1 MKGRGIATHRD
12 VGSWIMWTNS
22 APVVVGVDGSYAAIN
37 AAKWAIDE
45 AISRDVP
52 LRIVHVTHIEGHPD
66 TPTTDFRLEVQY
78 AESSLRAA
86 TAVVEATGKPV
97 KIDTD
102 VIWGSP
108 DTALI
113 NESRDAS
120 MVCVGS
126 VGISAVAKKIWGSTA
141 ASLAEKAY
149 CPVAIIRSPHEVPVS
164 DPDWLVA
171 VVEDRADNESVIE
184 LAMEEARL
192 RNAPVLAVGVWEDN
206 FSEMPHDELDRR
218 IEKWR
223 KQYPD
228 VRVYP
233 VSTPDS
239 VAGFLAN
246 HEDVS
251 VQLVVVAGSEAS
263 NAARIVGPHSHPLL
277 AHGNCSVLVM
287 H

>member
-1 MKGRGIATHRD
+1 
-12 VGSWIMWTNS
+12 
-22 APVVVGVDGSYAAIN
+22 
-37 AAKWAIDE
+37 
-45 AISRDVP
+45 
-52 LRIVHVTHIEGHPD
+52 
-66 TPTTDFRLEVQY
+66 
-78 AESSLRAA
+78 
-86 TAVVEATGKPV
+86 
-97 KIDTD
+97 
-102 VIWGSP
+102 
-108 DTALI
+108 
-113 NESRDAS
+113 
-120 MVCVGS
+120 
-126 VGISAVAKKIWGSTA
+126 
-141 ASLAEKAY
+141 
-149 CPVAIIRSPHEVPVS
+149 VPVS
-164 DPDWLVA
+164 DPDWIVA

>member
-1 MKGRGIATHRD
+1 
-12 VGSWIMWTNS
+12 MWTNS

-52 LRIVHVTHIEGHPD
+52 LRIVHVTHIEGHSG
-66 TPTTDFRLEVQY
+66 TPATDFRLEVQY

-97 KIDTD
+97 KIETD
-102 VIWGSP
+102 VVWGSP

-120 MVCVGS
+120 LVCVGS
-126 VGISAVAKKIWGSTA
+126 VGIGAVAQKLLGSTA

-149 CPVAIIRSPHEVPVS
+149 CPVAIIRSPHQVPVS
-164 DPDWLVA
+164 DPDWIVV
-171 VVEDRADNESVIE
+171 VVEDHADNESVVE
-184 LAMEEARL
+184 HAMAEARL
-192 RNAPVLAVGVWEDN
+192 RNAPVLALGAWREDLGQ
-206 FSEMPHDELDRR
+206 MPHDELDRR
-218 IEKWR
+218 VEKWKKR
-223 KQYPD
+223 YKD

-233 VSTPDS
+233 VSTKAS
-239 VAGFLAN
+239 VVGFLAT

-251 VQLVVVAGSEAS
+251 VQLAVVGEADAGNVAH
-263 NAARIVGPHSHPLL
+263 IIGPHSHPLL